1 MNLTI
6 LSGRLTANPETRYTA
21 DSQMAVSKFTLAVD
35 RIGKE
40 KGTDFIRVVAFGKLG
55 ELSEKYLEKGK
66 KVLIQGN
73 IKTGSYERS
82 DGSKAYTT
90 DVICEKMEFLDS
102 KNMGKD
108 DNVPSGFIPM
118 DDLDDSIPF

>member
-21 DSQMAVSKFTLAVD
+21 DSQMAISKFTIAVD

-66 KVLIQGN
+66 KVLIHGN

-90 DVICEKMEFLDS
+90 DVICERLEFLDS
-102 KNMGKD
+102 KRTESESQ
-108 DNVPSGFIPM
+108 VPDGFM
-118 DDLDDSIPF
+118 AVDDSDCPF